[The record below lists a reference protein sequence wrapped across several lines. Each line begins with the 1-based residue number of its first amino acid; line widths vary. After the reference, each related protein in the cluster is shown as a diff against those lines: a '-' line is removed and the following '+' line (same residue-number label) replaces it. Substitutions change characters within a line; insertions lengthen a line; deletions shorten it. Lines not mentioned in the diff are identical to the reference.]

1 VSRPHSTWLLALVV
15 VALVLVPWEA
25 AGAATTRL
33 DAQGTIRLDGRKV
46 FPIVLAKGPERGST
60 TPTGAGALA
69 EVAAAGVNVLKIG
82 PGAGTWTGADIVD
95 AIAWNREAAAHG
107 LYTWVNLATL
117 SRARP
122 NSWRAALLRK
132 VIGSLERDPSARA
145 LALWKGADEPWRY
158 RTTVPSLRFAYCL
171 ATSRGDPS
179 WCEGKRPADSD
190 HLWVTVQP
198 ARGSGPVLARYS
210 RVTDIHGVNHY
221 PVSLGNPDP
230 NLHEVGRWTDILA
243 WATPSQSVWTTLG
256 ICWRW
261 SYDAFGNF
269 ALPTRREQRYMI
281 YDAIVNGAR
290 GLAFYGGNLPQC
302 WNSSDAKH
310 RWSWTYWESVLE
322 PLVREIGALSPLG
335 PALLNPATTVVLPT
349 SDPTVQ
355 AIARRGAGGDLW
367 VIAARSGEG
376 TQPVTIGGLPVTA
389 ATGEVYTE
397 NRLVAGAGGLLT
409 DAFGRWDV
417 HVYRFGDQPA

>member
-1 VSRPHSTWLLALVV
+1 VSPAHSTRLLALVV
-15 VALVLVPWEA
+15 LALVAPQA

-69 EVAAAGVNVLKIG
+69 EVAAAGANFLKIG
-82 PGAGTWTGADIVD
+82 PGAGTWTSADIAD

-107 LYTWVNLATL
+107 VYTWVNLATL

-132 VIGSLERDPSARA
+132 VIASLERDPSASA

-171 ATSRGDPS
+171 ATSRGDPR
-179 WCEGKRPADSD
+179 WCEGKRPADAD

-210 RVTDIHGVNHY
+210 RVTDVHGVNHY

-243 WATPSQSVWTTLG
+243 WATPSRSVWTTLG

-302 WNSSDAKH
+302 WNASDAKH

-322 PLVREIGALSPLG
+322 PLVREIGALSPLR

-349 SDPTVQ
+349 SDLTVQ
-355 AIARRGAGGDLW
+355 AISRRGAGGDLW

-389 ATGEVYTE
+389 STGEVYTE
-397 NRLVAGAGGLLT
+397 NRLVAGAGGSLT
-409 DAFGRWDV
+409 DTFGRWDV
-417 HVYRFGDQPA
+417 HVYRFGDQPS